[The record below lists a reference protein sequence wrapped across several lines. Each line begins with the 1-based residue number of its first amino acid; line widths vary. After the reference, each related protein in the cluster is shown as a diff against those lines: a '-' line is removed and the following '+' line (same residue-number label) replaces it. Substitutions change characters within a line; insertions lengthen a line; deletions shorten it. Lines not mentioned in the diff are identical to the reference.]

1 MAPLSGKQRKAQLKL
16 KRAVKRGDVPPPPVQ
31 SQKRKKR
38 APGAR
43 NPPDKPSRNA
53 RDLQSE
59 FIKLDK
65 AFLDDTKALAGSI
78 VLRRP
83 ILADVA
89 VLRHGWISPSPPG
102 SQLPQVALPKRPK
115 WRYQMSKEELD
126 ANEQAHF
133 RTWLA
138 QQDAIIEQWQRA
150 LNCPPSAD
158 PTALAGD
165 HVDDSETRLMPY
177 PPTHFE
183 RNIEVW
189 RQFWRVTEIS
199 QILLVLLDSRCPPLH
214 LPSSLSAFLNIPTPS
229 PSIDSSPRSK
239 QTKSKAPHIILV
251 LTKADISGP
260 ARTASWTS
268 FLNTSYPGVPV
279 VPVEAYAPKSL
290 IVEQGPTRYE
300 PHLPGTFRERL
311 VDTLR
316 ALHEQLLQPP
326 QWVTAPRPGE
336 SEEERLLRIDQWRP
350 RVKRVIDWNDV
361 LAAKGNRVGKAVGGV
376 AVPRGQDIERET
388 EGTEMD
394 EEDDV
399 KISDSEEE
407 QTGDASEW
415 KEPEFLTIGV
425 IGQPNVG
432 KSSLLN
438 AIFGKTRVR
447 ASRTPGKTKHFQ
459 TLFWTS
465 DVRLI
470 DCPGL
475 VMPSFVPMDIQV
487 LSGVLPISRISAVP
501 FCIHQLARLLPLEQ
515 ILELTHPSSSVST
528 ASTTVASARDRDP
541 ISQSGTS
548 NAKSKP
554 APTNAAFGEDKRTWR
569 PGQRPLEQ
577 TKVQSKAPRW
587 TASDIMTAYADKK
600 GWVTAKAGRPD
611 IHRAGNA
618 ILRLVAEGKIP
629 WAFWPPGS
637 SVSTDD
643 GIWAKDGVQQHA
655 RDDLETDEEEEE
667 NEMGELS
674 SEAEDI
680 NAASGES
687 DDEDEDE
694 EKAMLNSWFSSRSS
708 RHRKTPSSP
717 PPAPED
723 AQTGASDASSI
734 SQSTVGPSQTPANAN
749 LTSTSDI
756 PLDEA
761 YAHIDDPSVYA
772 PTPSLIHSPEK
783 DAGTLKTSDALASLE
798 ATSYHRDS
806 TRITTRVSAPERP
819 EKNLFTPQDAIIA
832 QVFGKSVHPATD
844 PAHGTPPPP
853 SNAPQPSMSLMTSD
867 SVPTPASVQPPRA
880 RPGPT
885 LPIYDPFSGVK
896 LGEHSPMSP
905 STATPGEPSTPT
917 PLPTADDR
925 RLWSSLE
932 RILEL
937 QAEIAA
943 MHADMEGVGKSSV
956 GNPHTAGGMTSG
968 ESGNAGSRKRMR
980 MRRGQTMPVGDEEPE
995 EHEPESGVTG
1005 VTVSDISTDHSDGE
1019 DDDDDDDDEDG
1030 VHGYGKRR
1038 RDEEFARLAEQ
1049 FAQRKAAI
1057 GGIMNKLDALSTALK
1072 TFHTLPPPLFDLTL
1086 SPSRTNTMPSAPSN
1100 VSVASSP
1107 PPLHVYYDQPVSP
1120 LSSISP
1126 SQASH
1131 SVTPPTV
1138 SVSPPP
1144 VPPIS
1149 TLASPVSSGDRSTPR
1164 GLAPLVT
1171 PTLPQVVL
1179 PTIIHGAPH
1188 VESPADME
1196 HAQSMFRRV

>member
-16 KRAVKRGDVPPPPVQ
+16 KRAIKRGDVPPPPVQ

-150 LNCPPSAD
+150 LNCPPSAY
-158 PTALAGD
+158 PTADLAGN
-165 HVDDSETRLMPY
+165 HVDDSETRLMPH

-214 LPSSLSAFLNIPTPS
+214 LPSSLSAYLNIPTSS
-229 PSIDSSPRSK
+229 PSNDSSPRSK

-279 VPVEAYAPKSL
+279 VPVEAYAPKSSL
-290 IVEQGPTRYE
+290 TVEQGPTRYE

-316 ALHEQLLQPP
+316 AVHEQKLQPP
-326 QWVTAPRPGE
+326 QWVTAPRTGE

-350 RVKRVIDWNDV
+350 RVKRVIDWDDV
-361 LAAKGNRVGKAVGGV
+361 LAAKGNRVGKAVAG
-376 AVPRGQDIERET
+376 APVPRGQDKQET
-388 EGTEMD
+388 EGTETD
-394 EEDDV
+394 EEDD
-399 KISDSEEE
+399 
-407 QTGDASEW
+407 
-415 KEPEFLTIGV
+415 EPEFLTIGV

-438 AIFGKTRVR
+438 AIFGKIRVR

-465 DVRLI
+465 DVRLV

-515 ILELTHPSSSVST
+515 ILELTHPSSSVS
-528 ASTTVASARDRDP
+528 AASAM
-541 ISQSGTS
+541 
-548 NAKSKP
+548 
-554 APTNAAFGEDKRTWR
+554 RTWR

-577 TKVQSKAPRW
+577 TNIQSKAPRW

-618 ILRLVAEGKIP
+618 SGYRLTLPENRFDRAMSICVVLRLVAEGKIP

-643 GIWAKDGVQQHA
+643 GIWARDGVQQHA
-655 RDDLETDEEEEE
+655 RDDLETDEEEES
-667 NEMGELS
+667 EMGELS

-680 NAASGES
+680 
-687 DDEDEDE
+687 
-694 EKAMLNSWFSSRSS
+694 K
-708 RHRKTPSSP
+708 
-717 PPAPED
+717 
-723 AQTGASDASSI
+723 
-734 SQSTVGPSQTPANAN
+734 
-749 LTSTSDI
+749 
-756 PLDEA
+756 
-761 YAHIDDPSVYA
+761 
-772 PTPSLIHSPEK
+772 
-783 DAGTLKTSDALASLE
+783 
-798 ATSYHRDS
+798 
-806 TRITTRVSAPERP
+806 
-819 EKNLFTPQDAIIA
+819 
-832 QVFGKSVHPATD
+832 
-844 PAHGTPPPP
+844 
-853 SNAPQPSMSLMTSD
+853 
-867 SVPTPASVQPPRA
+867 
-880 RPGPT
+880 
-885 LPIYDPFSGVK
+885 
-896 LGEHSPMSP
+896 
-905 STATPGEPSTPT
+905 
-917 PLPTADDR
+917 
-925 RLWSSLE
+925 
-932 RILEL
+932 
-937 QAEIAA
+937 
-943 MHADMEGVGKSSV
+943 
-956 GNPHTAGGMTSG
+956 
-968 ESGNAGSRKRMR
+968 
-980 MRRGQTMPVGDEEPE
+980 
-995 EHEPESGVTG
+995 
-1005 VTVSDISTDHSDGE
+1005 
-1019 DDDDDDDDEDG
+1019 
-1030 VHGYGKRR
+1030 
-1038 RDEEFARLAEQ
+1038 
-1049 FAQRKAAI
+1049 
-1057 GGIMNKLDALSTALK
+1057 
-1072 TFHTLPPPLFDLTL
+1072 
-1086 SPSRTNTMPSAPSN
+1086 
-1100 VSVASSP
+1100 VASSESDESRTRMRKS
-1107 PPLHVYYDQPVSP
+1107 L
-1120 LSSISP
+1120 LCLEGI
-1126 SQASH
+1126 
-1131 SVTPPTV
+1131 
-1138 SVSPPP
+1138 
-1144 VPPIS
+1144 
-1149 TLASPVSSGDRSTPR
+1149 LE
-1164 GLAPLVT
+1164 GLG
-1171 PTLPQVVL
+1171 
-1179 PTIIHGAPH
+1179 H
-1188 VESPADME
+1188 
-1196 HAQSMFRRV
+1196 